1 MQKRGAEIISV
12 KNKSSAA
19 SAANAVCD
27 HVRDIFQGTG
37 DDGRYVSMAVI
48 SDGNPY
54 GVAEGLIYSFPCT
67 IRDKEWTIV
76 PGLSIGEFSQ
86 ERITASANELIEE
99 RTMAF
104 AQSNEQ

>member
-1 MQKRGAEIISV
+1 MQKRGAEIIAV

-27 HVRDIFQGTG
+27 HVRDLFHGTG
-37 DDGRYVSMAVI
+37 EDGSRYVSMAVS

-76 PGLSIGEFSQ
+76 PGLTIGEFSQ

-104 AQSNEQ
+104 AQSQ

>member
-27 HVRDIFQGTG
+27 HVRDLFHGTG
-37 DDGRYVSMAVI
+37 GEDGGRHVSMAVI

-76 PGLSIGEFSQ
+76 PGLAISEFSQ

-104 AQSNEQ
+104 AQAQ